1 MLVATVRVG
10 ELTGVTEI
18 IAEADFVGSATLVAL
33 TVALLATLVVG
44 AVKTPLVDTVPALV
58 LQVTWVL
65 VLDPVVVAVLVPPL
79 TVAVSSCVAPETT
92 VAVVGVTLTVML
104 GSVAATVKRNPRV
117 SKNVRLA
124 DKARTVKLKVLARTG
139 TPEIMPVVELKASP
153 AGSVPEEME

>member
-1 MLVATVRVG
+1 MLRRSVSIAVMVITGLLLQSTVFSQIKLLGVMP
-10 ELTGVTEI
+10 ELMY
-18 IAEADFVGSATLVAL
+18 
-33 TVALLATLVVG
+33 LVV
-44 AVKTPLVDTVPALV
+44 
-58 LQVTWVL
+58 
-65 VLDPVVVAVLVPPL
+65 VVVAVLVPPL